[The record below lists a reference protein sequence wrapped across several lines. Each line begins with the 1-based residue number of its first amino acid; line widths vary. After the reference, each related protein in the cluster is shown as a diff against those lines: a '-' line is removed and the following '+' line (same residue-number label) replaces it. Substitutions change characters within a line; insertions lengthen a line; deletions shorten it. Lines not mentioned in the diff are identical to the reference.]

1 MNIIGKKQNI
11 LENSKNVGDLLEKRK
26 KIMHS
31 YLIYDSIYKV
41 MNNSL
46 LLRVQFMDSYFFEE
60 ELELLSQEVTNYIEA
75 LIPEREQE
83 IKEIENYAK
92 EHAVPIMELVGIEA
106 MLQIL
111 KLIQPAKILEIGTAI
126 GYSAIRMA
134 KALPNVKIVTI
145 ERDKERYEKALY
157 YINRTNTAKQIE
169 VLFGD
174 ALELYEQVAEKGLF
188 DAVFIDAA
196 KGQYLRFFEM
206 YEPLLSKQG
215 IVITDNVLFKGLV
228 AENQHI
234 ETKRIRNLVK
244 KIREYNE
251 WLMNHPDYE
260 TVILPIG
267 DGIAISRKRG
277 EQ

>member
-1 MNIIGKKQNI
+1 
-11 LENSKNVGDLLEKRK
+11 
-26 KIMHS
+26 
-31 YLIYDSIYKV
+31 
-41 MNNSL
+41 
-46 LLRVQFMDSYFFEE
+46 MDSYFFEE

-83 IKEIENYAK
+83 IKEIEDYAK
-92 EHAVPIMELVGIEA
+92 KHAVPIMELVGIEA

-111 KLIQPAKILEIGTAI
+111 KFIQPAKILEIGTAI

-157 YINRTNTAKQIE
+157 YINKTNTAKQIE

-174 ALELYEQVAEKGLF
+174 ALELYEQVAAKGLF

-251 WLMNHPDYE
+251 WLMNHPYYE
-260 TVILPIG
+260 TVIFPIG

-277 EQ
+277 E

>member
-1 MNIIGKKQNI
+1 
-11 LENSKNVGDLLEKRK
+11 L
-26 KIMHS
+26 
-31 YLIYDSIYKV
+31 
-41 MNNSL
+41 
-46 LLRVQFMDSYFFEE
+46 DSYFFEE
-60 ELELLSQEVTNYIEA
+60 ELELLSQEVINYIET

-83 IKEIENYAK
+83 IKEIEDYAK
-92 EHAVPIMELVGIEA
+92 EHAVPIMELVGIET
-106 MLQIL
+106 MLQIV

-145 ERDKERYEKALY
+145 ERDQERYEKALY
-157 YINRTNTAKQIE
+157 YINKTNTAKQIE

-174 ALELYEQVAEKGLF
+174 ALELYEQVAARGLF
-188 DAVFIDAA
+188 DVVFIDAA

-206 YEPLLSKQG
+206 YEPLLSKRG

-228 AENQHI
+228 AENQPI